1 MERSTRRSVAVA
13 HGDGIGPEIMDATL
27 AILEAAGAD
36 LDIIPIKIGSA
47 VYAEGITS
55 GVSEEAW
62 EAISATKVVLKA
74 PVTTPQGGGVKSVNV
89 TIRTAFGLFANVR
102 PCLSYAPYVP
112 TRYPGINLVIIRE
125 NEEDVY
131 GGIEHRQSHDVA
143 QALKLISRSGSE
155 RVVRYAFEYARHFGR
170 KKVTCFSKDNI
181 LKMTDGLFHQV
192 FNEVSSEYPD
202 IQADHWIV
210 DIGTARLADTPELF
224 DVIVTPNLYGDIIS
238 DVAAEIAGSV
248 GMAGSAN
255 IGARVA
261 MFEAI
266 HGSAPGIAGQ
276 NVANP
281 SGLLQGAI
289 QMLYHLGMGAVG
301 SRINDAWLYTI
312 ESGVHT
318 ADIFDTVHS
327 TQLAGTQEFAAAVIA
342 NLGQVPRKLA
352 KHQSAANPVS
362 FSVAPTK
369 RRLEEKRLI
378 GVDAF
383 FEWHQSPEE
392 LAQRVLS
399 VNLDPFQLIMI
410 SNRGQTVYPSRRPE
424 TFLVDQYRCRLQA
437 ASPIGHGDLVSLLG
451 RLVAVG
457 LDLLK
462 MEGLFEF
469 DGIAGYSLGQGE

>member
-1 MERSTRRSVAVA
+1 MESSARRRVAVA
-13 HGDGIGPEIMDATL
+13 RGDGIGPEIMDATL
-27 AILEAAGAD
+27 SILEAAGAD
-36 LDIIPIKIGSA
+36 LEFVPIRIGSA
-47 VYAEGITS
+47 VYAEGTTS
-55 GVSEEAW
+55 GVSDDAW
-62 EAISATKVVLKA
+62 QAISDTKVILKA

-89 TIRTAFGLFANVR
+89 TIRTAYGLFANVR
-102 PCLSYAPYVP
+102 PCLSYSPYVP
-112 TRYPGINLVIIRE
+112 TRYPGINLVIVRE

-131 GGIEHRQSHDVA
+131 GGIEHRQSHDVT
-143 QALKLISRSGSE
+143 QALKLISRPGSE
-155 RVVRYAFEYARHFGR
+155 RVIRYAFEYARHFGR
-170 KKVTCFSKDNI
+170 SKVTCFTKDNI

-192 FNEVSSEYPD
+192 FNEVSAEYPD

-255 IGARVA
+255 VGAEVS

-289 QMLYHLGMGAVG
+289 QMLYHLGMGPVA

-318 ADIFDTVHS
+318 ADVFDTVHS
-327 TQLAGTQEFAAAVIA
+327 TKLVGTREFAGTVVA
-342 NLGQVPRKLA
+342 NLGQAPRKLA
-352 KHQSAANPVS
+352 GHRTSTNPVA
-362 FSVAPTK
+362 FSVTPAA
-369 RRLEEKRLI
+369 RRLEEKRLT
-378 GVDAF
+378 GMDAF
-383 FEWHQSPEE
+383 FEWRDTPEE
-392 LAQRVLS
+392 LAQMVLS
-399 VNLDPFQLIMI
+399 VELDPFELVMI
-410 SNRGQTVYPSRRPE
+410 SNRGQAVYPNRHPE
-424 TFLVDQYRCRLQA
+424 TFLVDQYRCRFLA
-437 ASPIGHGDLVSLLG
+437 PAPIRHEDLVSLLG
-451 RLVAVG
+451 RLVGSG

-469 DGIAGYSLGQGE
+469 DGEPGYSLGQGE